1 MFGGEEW
8 RLSVM
13 DCRGE
18 RNSGFWL
25 EQKVESGAFPQGAAL
40 GRNRF
45 GGEIR
50 SLMRHMCRG
59 RCL

>member
-1 MFGGEEW
+1 MFGDEEW
-8 RLSVM
+8 LFSVM

-25 EQKVESGAFPQGAAL
+25 EQKVESGAFLPWAGL
-40 GRNRF
+40 GRNKI

-50 SLMRHMCRG
+50 SLTQHMCRG